1 MNRQLFKIPVKT
13 TGGTG
18 RNKFPS
24 VLCQIINRHTMMT
37 NKCASLLAALLF
49 TIPVF
54 GQLDVL
60 AEWALNSDDQASPN
74 TIANVQATDFQRG
87 NGISPTTYSSL
98 GVRTQYWPTDTE
110 AGSVDYYEVCI
121 TPDPGIT
128 LEVNQL
134 EFSESRTEE
143 GIGAFEVRWSTDGFT
158 TSNQLLGQVLP
169 DNTEERKHTL
179 SNLDIAICNGS
190 QLCFRWYGY
199 RAESD
204 AGEWALSSNSLI
216 IKGEKRTACAPPN
229 TNGTLIATNITEN
242 SLTFDLEHGSGSGR
256 VVVMREGSPVSSA
269 SAPCHGIVY
278 NGDLHF
284 GSGDQRSPGEFVVY
298 AQDGAAG
305 MNTSSFTVTG
315 LSEGANYHLAV
326 FEYNGTCYKQ
336 QGFLTEDEVTLCSN
350 PNFVRNLIHSGT
362 DSKISFMWDVPYCYD
377 QILVVAG
384 YSPITGFPTG
394 TGSQYTIDPEFGQG
408 DGGSDFGTEEYP
420 VFLGSSSRFSTTDM
434 QNNNLYHFTFF
445 VRKGNAWVEAKRI
458 STQPAQGCSDLAGGD
473 NLFVN
478 EIEYYTYVS
487 GASEEIGID
496 EGIEIA
502 GAAGVNLEA
511 YEVHVYEEV
520 LNVTKKAT
528 VRKIIPLSGKIEDQQ
543 NGMGAVW
550 VPIPGIGHLTGWA
563 IYNKVTETVVQFL
576 SVARPLE
583 AIDGVANGL
592 VADQTFRTASN
603 GYKTNVLEHP
613 FSNPNKTM
621 QLKGSGGCPGD
632 FEWVSETDASRGG
645 LNSTQAFVPL
655 PIELLSFGAKSM
667 DQQVLLSWQTL
678 TEINNDYMAIER
690 SVDGKDFEEV
700 GVVKGAGTTFIPQSY
715 ELWDR
720 QPYQGLNYYRLRQVD
735 FDGTTTFSDIVSVVF
750 KGKGRGV
757 NVFPSLA
764 QDFINIRLEQPTTS
778 NGEIRIYDLNGKL
791 RHRQVLENGSLSLGI
806 NISHLNPG
814 HFIVQIERAIGVD
827 TKRITKF

>member
-1 MNRQLFKIPVKT
+1 
-13 TGGTG
+13 
-18 RNKFPS
+18 
-24 VLCQIINRHTMMT
+24 MT

-54 GQLDVL
+54 GQLDML

-74 TIANVQATDFQRG
+74 AIANVQATDFQRG

-134 EFSESRTEE
+134 EFSESRTAE

-158 TSNQLLGQVLP
+158 TSNQLLGQALP

-199 RAESD
+199 RAETD
-204 AGEWALSSNSLI
+204 AGEWELSSNSLI

-229 TNGTLIATNITEN
+229 INGTLIATNITEN

-256 VVVMREGSPVSSA
+256 VVVMREGSPVSSS

-278 NGDLHF
+278 NGDLNF

-336 QGFLTEDEVTLCSN
+336 QGFLIEDELTLCSN
-350 PNFVRNLIHSGT
+350 PNFVRNLVHSGT

-408 DGGSDFGTEEYP
+408 DGGSDFGIEEYP

-434 QNNNLYHFTFF
+434 QNNNLYHFTFY

-478 EIEYYTYVS
+478 EIEYYTYVA
-487 GASEEIGID
+487 GAPTEIGID
-496 EGIEIA
+496 EGVEVA

-511 YEVHVYEEV
+511 YEIHVYEEV

-528 VRKIIPLSGKIEDQQ
+528 VRKIIPLSGKIEDEQ

-583 AIDGVANGL
+583 AIDGVADGL
-592 VADQTFRTASN
+592 IADQTFRTASN

-621 QLKGSGGCPGD
+621 QLQGSGGCPGD

-645 LNSTQAFVPL
+645 LNTTQAFVPL
-655 PIELLSFGAKSM
+655 PIELLSFGAKAM

-715 ELWDR
+715 ELWDK

-757 NVFPSLA
+757 KVFPSLA
-764 QDFINIRLEQPTTS
+764 EDFINIRLEQPTTS

>member
-1 MNRQLFKIPVKT
+1 
-13 TGGTG
+13 
-18 RNKFPS
+18 
-24 VLCQIINRHTMMT
+24 MT

-60 AEWALNSDDQASPN
+60 AEWALNSSVQGSPN

-87 NGISPTTYSSL
+87 NGLGRITYSSL
-98 GVRTQYWPTDTE
+98 GARTPYWSLETE
-110 AGSVDYYEVCI
+110 LGAVDYYEVCM

-134 EFSESRTEE
+134 EFSESRTAE
-143 GIGAFEVRWSTDGFT
+143 GVGAFEVRWSTDGFA

-204 AGEWALSSNSLI
+204 LGEWKLSSNSLI
-216 IKGEKRTACAPPN
+216 IKGEKITACAPPN
-229 TNGTLIATNITEN
+229 INGTLIATNITEN

-256 VVVMREGSPVSSA
+256 VVVMREGSPVSSS
-269 SAPCHGIVY
+269 SAPCHGIIY
-278 NGDLHF
+278 NGDLNF
-284 GSGDQRSPGEFVVY
+284 GSGDQRAPGEFVVF

-305 MNTSSFTVTG
+305 IGTSSFTVTG
-315 LSEGANYHLAV
+315 LSEGATYHLAV

-336 QGFLTEDEVTLCSN
+336 QGFLTENEVTLCSN
-350 PNFVRNLIHSGT
+350 PNFLRNLVHSGT

-420 VFLGSSSRFSTTDM
+420 VFLGSVSRFDATDV

-445 VRKGNAWVEAKRI
+445 VRKGNTWVEAKRV
-458 STQPAQGCSDLAGGD
+458 SAQPAQGCSELGGGD
-473 NLFVN
+473 NLFIN

-487 GASEEIGID
+487 GLSFGTELDID
-496 EGIEIA
+496 EGIELA
-502 GAAGVNLEA
+502 GAAGVNLDA
-511 YEVHVYEEV
+511 YEIHVYEEIV
-520 LNVTKKAT
+520 NVTKKAT
-528 VRKIIPLSGKIEDQQ
+528 VRKVIPLSGKIEDQQ

-550 VPIPGIGHLTGWA
+550 IPIPDIGPFTAWA
-563 IYNKVTETVVQFL
+563 IYNKVTENVVQFL
-576 SVARPLE
+576 STTRPLE
-583 AIDGVANGL
+583 AIDGIATGMI
-592 VADQTFRTASN
+592 ADQTFRTNNSGN
-603 GYKTNVLEHP
+603 LTNVVEDG
-613 FSNPNKTM
+613 FSRYNKTM

-645 LNSTQAFVPL
+645 LNTTQAFVPL
-655 PIELLSFGAKSM
+655 PIELLSFGAKAM

-700 GVVKGAGTTFIPQSY
+700 GLVKGAGTTFIPQSY
-715 ELWDR
+715 ELWDQ

-750 KGKGRGV
+750 KGKGRGLS
-757 NVFPSLA
+757 VFPSLA

-806 NISHLNPG
+806 NIAHLNPG
-814 HFIVQIERAIGVD
+814 QFIVQIERAIGVD